1 MERKTTSNLTHA
13 QEGVCSFTVPQGQLS
28 SLMGMMNLLQRDF
41 STLQIELT
49 ATDGE
54 MSEQDYEDKI
64 KEALD
69 QLGIDAVEE

>member
-1 MERKTTSNLTHA
+1 M
-13 QEGVCSFTVPQGQLS
+13 QFTVPQGQLS

-54 MSEQDYEDKI
+54 MSEQDYEDQI

>member
-1 MERKTTSNLTHA
+1 
-13 QEGVCSFTVPQGQLS
+13 
-28 SLMGMMNLLQRDF
+28 MGMMNLLQRDF

-54 MSEQDYEDKI
+54 MSEQDYEDQI

>member
-1 MERKTTSNLTHA
+1 
-13 QEGVCSFTVPQGQLS
+13 
-28 SLMGMMNLLQRDF
+28 MGMMNLLQRDF
-41 STLQIELT
+41 STLQIELI

-54 MSEQDYEDKI
+54 MSEQDYKDKI

>member
-1 MERKTTSNLTHA
+1 M
-13 QEGVCSFTVPQGQLS
+13 QFTVPQGQLS